1 MVAFFDTWTYEH
13 LSVES
18 GFEWHIKHCKCPSCQ
33 KRIFILFQRKIPGT
47 QVSISD
53 RFFSAMVYPSGT
65 SRSPVPPEVPQD
77 IASDYSEACMVLS
90 ISPKASAALSR
101 RCLQHLLR
109 NAANVPAGDLYNEI
123 QDAISNSRMP
133 SYLADQVDQIRKIGN
148 MSAHPMKS
156 KQTGM
161 IVEVEPHEAEWTL
174 DVLELLFDFY
184 YVQPAIAKAKAA
196 QLVAKV
202 ADAKKN

>member
-1 MVAFFDTWTYEH
+1 
-13 LSVES
+13 
-18 GFEWHIKHCKCPSCQ
+18 
-33 KRIFILFQRKIPGT
+33 
-47 QVSISD
+47 
-53 RFFSAMVYPSGT
+53 
-65 SRSPVPPEVPQD
+65 
-77 IASDYSEACMVLS
+77 MVLS